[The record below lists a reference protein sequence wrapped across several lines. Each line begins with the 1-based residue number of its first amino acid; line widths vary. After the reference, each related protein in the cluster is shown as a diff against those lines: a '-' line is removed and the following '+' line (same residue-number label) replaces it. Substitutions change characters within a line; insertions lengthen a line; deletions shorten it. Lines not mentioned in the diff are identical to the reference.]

1 MELHGLLKGRRFAAW
16 LYTPLAPTIGAASF
30 TLLVLITAAVWFA
43 QELRDAQRLA
53 IEQTLA
59 MLAATASAQPIDL
72 RFDGRLL
79 TVRRESV
86 RLPAGDVEACVRRLV
101 AAAVGLAAPAS
112 ASLVTGSAEAACT
125 SGTLAAASF
134 GGGEGFVTFRPDHAA
149 DGQIAGAEV
158 LAVTPGR
165 TGFIGEVLGLPF
177 ALPFVLAATAMAAA
191 AGYQWSLSTHRRID
205 GLERAAATDGLTGAL
220 RREAFLE
227 RLSRAVAEARRR
239 SRPLSVLVIDVDGLK
254 PTNDRFG
261 HAIGDRALE
270 TVTAAIRATLRE
282 SDAVGRLGGDEF
294 AALLVRAD
302 GEEAAMVAERL
313 RAAVAMEGSAIDGFP
328 TAITVSIGVT
338 TLRDDDAPAGL
349 IARGDLRLYAAKRGR
364 GNKVVRLD

>member
-1 MELHGLLKGRRFAAW
+1 MELRRLVKGRRLAEW

-30 TLLVLITAAVWFA
+30 TLLVLITAAVWFGH
-43 QELRDAQRLA
+43 ELREAQRLA

-59 MLAATASAQPIDL
+59 MLAATEPARPIDL
-72 RFDGRLL
+72 RFDGRLVD
-79 TVRRESV
+79 VRRESV
-86 RLPAGDVEACVRRLV
+86 SLMDRDVEACVRRLV
-101 AAAVGLAAPAS
+101 AIAVSLSPPAS

-134 GGGEGFVTFRPDHAA
+134 GGGEGFVTFRPDRAA
-149 DGQIAGAEV
+149 DGQITGADV
-158 LAVTPGR
+158 LAVTPSR
-165 TGFIGEVLGLPF
+165 TGLIGEVLGLPF
-177 ALPFVLAATAMAAA
+177 AIPFVLAATALAAA
-191 AGYQWSLSTHRRID
+191 AGYQWSRSTNRRID

-261 HAIGDRALE
+261 HAVGDRALE
-270 TVTAAIRATLRE
+270 TVAAAIRATLRE

-294 AALLVRAD
+294 AALLTWAD
-302 GEEAAMVAERL
+302 REAAAAVAERL
-313 RAAVAMEGSAIDGFP
+313 RAAVAAEGRAIDGFP
-328 TAITVSIGVT
+328 TEITVSIGVT
-338 TLRDDDAPAGL
+338 ALRAGDAPADI
-349 IARGDLRLYAAKRGR
+349 IARGDLRLYAAKRGH